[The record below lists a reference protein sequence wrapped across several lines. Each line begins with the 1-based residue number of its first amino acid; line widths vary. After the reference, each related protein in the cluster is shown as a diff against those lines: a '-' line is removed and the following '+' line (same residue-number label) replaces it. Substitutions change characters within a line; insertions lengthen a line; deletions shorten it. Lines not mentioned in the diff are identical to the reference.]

1 MDYMERCILIKK
13 GIASNGKEIWLV
25 ELEMVYLYLS
35 ECNNEVRIQGK
46 CCQCSTYCEKGNC
59 SSFS

>member
-25 ELEMVYLYLS
+25 ELEMVFIFEWMQQWS
-35 ECNNEVRIQGK
+35 
-46 CCQCSTYCEKGNC
+46 
-59 SSFS
+59 

>member
-1 MDYMERCILIKK
+1 MYFNKK
-13 GIASNGKEIWLV
+13 KVVMARKFGWLN
-25 ELEMVYLYLS
+25 LKWYLYLS